1 MIYTKRPELQLRAF
15 VYLLCNKN
23 PGPLLVVFIL
33 YAIFSLIGELVY

>member
-1 MIYTKRPELQLRAF
+1 MLTVIAVLIVWAIIEA
-15 VYLLCNKN
+15 VCGKN